1 MSRRNL
7 SSVLL
12 VPLLLGTGFWR
23 PTIAAADSAQ
33 ANYKELCVKCHGVS
47 GKGDGPEAKTL
58 NPRPAN
64 YTDCKKMTVDSDD
77 TLFKIIKNG
86 SLSVGR
92 SKEMPPWKEALGDD
106 EIRDLVKYVR
116 SFCKK

>member
-1 MSRRNL
+1 MVQRKLISF
-7 SSVLL
+7 LL
-12 VPLLLGTGFWR
+12 VPLLGGTVFWH
-23 PTIAAADSAQ
+23 PSIAAADSAQ

-58 NPRPAN
+58 NPKPAN
-64 YTDCKKMTVDSDD
+64 YTDCKKMTADSDQV
-77 TLFKIIKNG
+77 LFNIIKNG
-86 SLSVGR
+86 SQSVGR

-106 EIRDLVKYVR
+106 EIHDLVKYVR

>member
-1 MSRRNL
+1 MTRGKLNFFIF
-7 SSVLL
+7 VLL
-12 VPLLLGTGFWR
+12 LLTWFWH
-23 PTIAAADSAQ
+23 PSIVSADTAQ

-47 GKGDGPEAKTL
+47 GKGNGPEAATL
-58 NPRPAN
+58 NPKPAD
-64 YTDCKKMTVDSDD
+64 YTNCKKMSADSDQ
-77 TLFKIIKNG
+77 TLFNIIKNG

-106 EIRDLVKYVR
+106 EIHDLVKYVR

>member
-1 MSRRNL
+1 MIRGR
-7 SSVLL
+7 VILL
-12 VPLLLGTGFWR
+12 FLMLLIWTTWFWH
-23 PTIAAADSAQ
+23 PSIAAADTAQ

-47 GKGDGPEAKTL
+47 GKGNGPEAKTL
-58 NPRPAN
+58 NPRPAD
-64 YTDCKKMTVDSDD
+64 YTDCKKMTADSDD

-92 SKEMPPWKEALGDD
+92 SKEMPPWKEALSDD
-106 EIRDLVKYVR
+106 EIHDLVKYVR